1 MPDEKTARAAEAE
14 ALSPEPLPDPAPEI
28 EVTGTL
34 DPATKEEIDRRVTE
48 LDMENPQTIV
58 KFGAGAQSR
67 LNSISDEMLEGV
79 RNKEVGPVGATL
91 REMVTTL
98 RGFEI
103 EEIEPG
109 RRRSWWER
117 VFSRSRPIANFI
129 ARYETVRGQIDEI
142 TDRLLGHETVLLKDL
157 KMLEKLYGRSLDFF
171 HELGLYIA
179 AGEIKLGRLD
189 GTEIPELRRR
199 AQESEGDAAM
209 LASQQ
214 LRDLS
219 AARDELERRVHD
231 LRLTRQVTMQSLPS
245 IRMVQENDKSLVVKI
260 NSTIANTLP
269 LWRNQLAQGVA
280 VLHSREAAG
289 ALREATDLT
298 DELLRTNAEQ
308 MRAANREVREE
319 SERSIVSIDSV
330 RQANE
335 TLLATIEDT
344 LRIAEEGRA
353 RRADAEEE
361 LERMEGALREA
372 LADAGARPEARE
384 GKARSGKG
392 SGRQA

>member
-1 MPDEKTARAAEAE
+1 MNERDDKAAVGAEAE
-14 ALSPEPLPDPAPEI
+14 KLSPEPLPDPEPEI
-28 EVTGTL
+28 EVHGTT
-34 DPATKEEIDRRVTE
+34 DPAVMEEIERRVSE
-48 LDMENPQTIV
+48 LDMENPQSIV
-58 KFGAGAQSR
+58 KFGASAQAR

-79 RNKEVGPVGATL
+79 RNKDTGPVGKTL

-109 RRRSWWER
+109 RRPTWWER
-117 VFSRSRPIANFI
+117 VFSRSRPIATFV
-129 ARYETVRGQIDEI
+129 ARYETVRGQIDDI
-142 TDRLLGHETVLLKDL
+142 TDRMLGHETVLLKDL
-157 KMLEKLYGRSLDFF
+157 KMLEKLYERSLEFF

-179 AGEIKLGRLD
+179 AGEIKLGKLD
-189 GTEIPELRRR
+189 ETEIPAVRK
-199 AQESEGDAAM
+199 AADGAEGDEAM
-209 LASQQ
+209 LASQR

-298 DELLRTNAEQ
+298 DDLLRSNAEQ
-308 MRAANREVREE
+308 MREANREVRQE

-330 RQANE
+330 RKANE

-344 LRIAEEGRA
+344 LRIAEEGRT

-361 LERMEGALREA
+361 LGRMEAALKSA
-372 LADAGARPEARE
+372 LADAGERAERKT
-384 GKARSGKG
+384 G
-392 SGRQA
+392 